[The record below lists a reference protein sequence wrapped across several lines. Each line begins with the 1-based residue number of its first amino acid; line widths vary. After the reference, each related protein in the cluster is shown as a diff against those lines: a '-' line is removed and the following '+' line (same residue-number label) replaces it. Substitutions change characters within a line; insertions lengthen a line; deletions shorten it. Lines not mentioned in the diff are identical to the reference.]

1 MESTDKDLGRLK
13 TLCRGL
19 FFVLLILTVLV
30 AMVICI
36 LVSGVAIEVLEPGTV
51 SDEVGIPHGN
61 LLSLMGFGI
70 VSMSVSLVVLIMMMN
85 ISGAIHREYSPFT
98 GKNVKRLEVVALA
111 YLLLPVVVAP
121 MVYSVVGELTAFDVV
136 VLSFASVLLAMVF
149 YCLSLVFRYGSWL
162 QKESDETL

>member
-51 SDEVGIPHGN
+51 SDEVGRNKMLATLALKRNVEAALCSDQEAIWTGEEKGN
-61 LLSLMGFGI
+61 
-70 VSMSVSLVVLIMMMN
+70 
-85 ISGAIHREYSPFT
+85 
-98 GKNVKRLEVVALA
+98 K
-111 YLLLPVVVAP
+111 
-121 MVYSVVGELTAFDVV
+121 
-136 VLSFASVLLAMVF
+136 
-149 YCLSLVFRYGSWL
+149 FR
-162 QKESDETL
+162 